1 MHNDSSRAQSSCSG
15 NQSFKKWPNLD
26 QVAPGLDPKVN
37 INPRAIQK
45 SVEVL
50 SNKKVGSYHHMVFSV
65 GEMALHAKPGNFV
78 AIAVGGESSAMVL
91 RRAFAIYRASDRG
104 NFGGT
109 IELVVA
115 AHGSGSRWLSER
127 AIHDRVDMVGPL
139 GTSFGIPTEPV
150 SALLVGGGYGSA
162 PLFGLAE
169 VLKQRGCRVD
179 IVLGA
184 SNANKIYA
192 PLEGKRSVNTMT
204 LTTEDGGAGVKGRV
218 TDVLPQLIEKHKTEI
233 IYSCGPM
240 AMLEAV
246 DEIAQRSQV
255 IHQCAVEESMACGI
269 GVCMTCVIPL
279 KDEAGSIRMQRS
291 CIEGP
296 VVDGSKVIWGS
307 NRKIPPGTW
316 GS

>member
-1 MHNDSSRAQSSCSG
+1 MNINSRAMQ
-15 NQSFKKWPNLD
+15 
-26 QVAPGLDPKVN
+26 
-37 INPRAIQK
+37 R

-50 SNKKVGSYHHMVFSV
+50 SNKKVGAYHHMVFSV
-65 GEMALHAKPGNFV
+65 GEMALSAKPGNFV
-78 AIAVGGESSAMVL
+78 AISVGGPNSAMVL

-104 NFGGT
+104 NYGGT

-115 AHGSGSRWLSER
+115 AHGSGSKWLSER
-127 AIHDRVDMVGPL
+127 AIHERVDMVGPL
-139 GTSFGIPTEPV
+139 GTAFGIPIEQV
-150 SALLVGGGYGSA
+150 NALLVGGGYGSA

-184 SNANKIYA
+184 STANKIYA

-204 LTTEDGGAGVKGRV
+204 LTTEDGSAGITGRV
-218 TDVLPQLIEKHKTEI
+218 TDVMPGLIQKNSVDI

-246 DEIAQRSQV
+246 DAIAQSAGV
-255 IHQCAVEESMACGI
+255 VHQCAVEESMACGV

-279 KDEAGSIRMQRS
+279 RDDAGVIRMQRS

-307 NRKIPPGTW
+307 SRSIPQGTL
-316 GS
+316 GFNQ